1 MKGILSSLALLT
13 IFLAHA
19 MDEIIVRKD
28 ACGLVSEIWKE
39 SDTCVIS
46 TVVTK
51 HKDGRYT
58 ESAVR
63 AYSSFPAAE
72 AIPPDENLVTRMKA
86 AIEKFES
93 EQAKK

>member
-1 MKGILSSLALLT
+1 MKGILLFLALIT
-13 IFLAHA
+13 IFLAQA

-28 ACGLVSEIWKE
+28 ACGLVSEMWKE
-39 SDTCVIS
+39 SGTYVIS

-51 HKDGRYT
+51 HNDGRYT

-63 AYSSFPAAE
+63 IYSAFPAGE
-72 AIPPDENLVTRMKA
+72 VVPPDENLVARMKA

-93 EQAKK
+93 EQGKK

>member
-1 MKGILSSLALLT
+1 MKSILLSLPLF
-13 IFLAHA
+13 ISFLVQT
-19 MDEIIVRKD
+19 MDEIVVRKEV
-28 ACGLVSEIWKE
+28 CGLVSEMWKE
-39 SDTCVIS
+39 TGTYVIS

-72 AIPPDENLVTRMKA
+72 AIAPDEDLVARMKA

-93 EQAKK
+93 DQEKK

>member
-1 MKGILSSLALLT
+1 MN
-13 IFLAHA
+13 
-19 MDEIIVRKD
+19 EIVVRKE

-39 SDTCVIS
+39 FGTYNVS

-58 ESAVR
+58 ELAVK

-72 AIPPDENLVTRMKA
+72 AIAPDEDLITRMKA
-86 AIEKFES
+86 AIEKFEADQENVS
-93 EQAKK
+93 TK